1 MAILGKIRQRSFIL
15 IVIIALALFSFVLAD
30 VIQSGGFSQTSTNV
44 GSINGKDIPFE
55 EFRMKVGN
63 TEKSGQNGQSI
74 STIQAVNR
82 VWDQE
87 VNVALLTE
95 ELEKL
100 GIRIS
105 EKHLVET
112 LKNDPNFGQNPT
124 FQNELK
130 EFDINKYKAYVA
142 ASTNQQE
149 KDFFESTEINAN
161 INAKYQVYST
171 LVRSGFFVTQNDAK
185 FKHMLEN
192 KKVAFDFVAVPYSSI
207 KDSDVKVTDQEIMDY
222 MKKNEKKY
230 KADETREVEY
240 VVIEDK
246 PTDADKEEIKN
257 KLTSFLSPRVV
268 YNTETKA
275 NDTIASFSSTKNVI
289 EFVNSNSDFPYD
301 STYVSKTD
309 LPAEHAEQLYNLA
322 DGQIYGPYMY
332 GDYYALSRSMGK
344 KAGAK
349 ARASHILISFTGS
362 RAQPKEDRTKE
373 EAKVKAEGI
382 LAEVQKNPDSFI
394 MQAFSASEDQGSA
407 QRGGDL
413 DFFGPGQMV
422 PAFNDFVFNNPIGKV
437 GLVETEF
444 GYHIIKVTDKQ
455 DAIRLA
461 TIAQKVEPSEK
472 SSEVSYTNAVKFE
485 LAANE
490 KSFEAAAKEMKL
502 EIVPSVRVKAFDEML
517 GQLGAQRQVIRWAFE
532 KDTDLN
538 DVKRFE
544 IAKIGH
550 VIARLKKVNEEG
562 LLNID
567 DARIQVEPILKNKK
581 KAEKIIAKMKGA
593 SLDAIA
599 KANAVQ
605 VQTAADVTLENP
617 VVSTAGYEPKVVGV
631 AFATG
636 VNKISA
642 PIEGNASVFV
652 VKTTTV
658 TEPLP
663 TTDYTTQRNNLKSQ
677 NASAVGRVFGALKEK
692 ADIKDNRFQFN
703 Y

>member
-30 VIQSGGFSQTSTNV
+30 VIQSGGFSQTSNNV

-55 EFRMKVGN
+55 EFRIKVGN
-63 TEKSGQNGQSI
+63 AEKSGQGMSN
-74 STIQAVNR
+74 IQAVNQ
-82 VWDQE
+82 VWNQE
-87 VNVALLTE
+87 INLALLSE

-100 GIRIS
+100 GIRIG
-105 EKHLVET
+105 ENHLIET
-112 LKNDPNFGQNPT
+112 LKADPNFGQNPS

-130 EFDINKYKAYVA
+130 QFDINKYREYIK
-142 ASTNQQE
+142 SSSNQDE
-149 KDFFESTEINAN
+149 VKYFENVEENAN
-161 INAKYQVYST
+161 INAKYQLYSS
-171 LVRSGFFVTQNDAK
+171 LVKSGFFTTQNDAK
-185 FKHMLEN
+185 FKYNLEN
-192 KKVAFDFVAVPYSSI
+192 KKVTFDFVAVPYSSV
-207 KDSDVKVTDQEIMDY
+207 KDSDVKVTDAEIIEY

-230 KADETREVEY
+230 KADETREIEY
-240 VVIEDK
+240 VVIEDQ
-246 PTDADKEEIKN
+246 PSEADKNEIKN
-257 KLTSFLSPRVV
+257 KLNSFLSSRVV
-268 YNTETKA
+268 YNKETNA
-275 NDTIASFSSTKNVI
+275 NDTLPSFSATTDVI
-289 EFVNSNSDFPYD
+289 KFVNENSQFPYD
-301 STYVSKTD
+301 STYIGKSD
-309 LPAEHAEQLYNLA
+309 LPAEHSEAIFNLA
-322 DGQIYGPYMY
+322 DGQVYGPYQY
-332 GDYYALSRSMGK
+332 GDYFALSRSMGR

-362 RAQPKEDRTKE
+362 KAQPKEDRTKE

-382 LAEVQKNPDSFI
+382 LAEVTANPDSFT
-394 MQAFSASEDQGSA
+394 MQAFTASEDQGSA

-461 TIAQKVEPSEK
+461 TIAQKIEASEK
-472 SSEVSYTNAVKFE
+472 TSENAYTNAVKFE

-490 KSFEAAAKEMKL
+490 KSFETAAKEAKL
-502 EIVPSVRVKAFDEML
+502 TVNPSVRVKALDEML
-517 GQLGAQRQVIRWAFE
+517 GQYGSQRQVIRWAFE
-532 KDTDLN
+532 KDTDVN

-544 IAKIGH
+544 LPKVGHLIAK
-550 VIARLKKVNEEG
+550 LKKVNEEG
-562 LLNID
+562 LLAIE

-581 KAEKIIAKMKGA
+581 KAEKIMAKMKA
-593 SLDAIA
+593 TSLDAIA
-599 KANAVQ
+599 KANAAQ
-605 VQTAADVTLENP
+605 VQTATDVTLENP
-617 VVSTAGYEPKVVGV
+617 SVASAGYEPKVVGT
-631 AFATG
+631 AFGTAA
-636 VNKISA
+636 NKLSA

-652 VKTTTV
+652 VKTTKV

-663 TTDYTTQRNNLKSQ
+663 SKDFTTQVNALKSQ

-692 ADIKDNRFQFN
+692 ADIKDNRLQFN